1 MNTVEVKRL
10 IKEIE
15 KVEKKQINL
24 LEKVE
29 LTQNELEGLQ
39 DNLRCA
45 MDGDTSYLENEEIP
59 VNVE

>member
-15 KVEKKQINL
+15 KVEKKQNNL

-29 LTQNELEGLQ
+29 LTQNELKGLQ
-39 DNLRCA
+39 DNLRSA
-45 MDGDTSYLENEEIP
+45 MEGDTSYLSDNDL
-59 VNVE
+59 